1 MIPSKNT
8 PAGTVPVTEASAAPA
23 NDQGPHAAN
32 ESSYGSWSR
41 LSEEER
47 AALGFRASAVPP
59 APSSSSGPSTPRPT
73 LDEVLPRGVLLTLW
87 HSNGLARA
95 LEESRAF
102 LREVRPQVV
111 QLHAGP
117 QNLTTSVARVARS
130 VRELLPGVVLI
141 VGVAWDGWIENYNRA
156 DPAKAEGR
164 AERQRIE
171 DTYLAAVKAAYDAG
185 CVMVVI
191 NSEAKGKQ
199 YPRAARALGAKLI
212 DAIRG
217 ACPGMLL
224 AHTAYDHPH
233 YHPEE
238 RNHGGHLDADDEGY
252 PWSVYLGGAAA
263 RRVEGLVLP
272 STGRVDVSMEQIY
285 AAPAATE
292 GGHTPMADLG
302 ALGRRIASS
311 RSSFAR
317 AEALDWIDPT
327 VAHVGYQQ
335 MHHIPAAAIAG
346 CNARTPRVAFWA
358 SPTRMDAHGRAG
370 VAVLA
375 KARRGELTLDGA
387 DALTAAAIRAWAQGR
402 LGIDGGTAWGT
413 WGPKS
418 RAACAEYQ
426 ARVGITAS
434 GELDAAT
441 LTALQAE
448 LTQETAR

>member
-1 MIPSKNT
+1 MNPSKNT
-8 PAGTVPVTEASAAPA
+8 PAGTVPVPEASATPA

-32 ESSYGSWSR
+32 ESAYGSWSR

-47 AALGFRASAVPP
+47 AALGFRASAVPS

-73 LDEVLPRGVLLTLW
+73 LEQVLPRGVILTLW
-87 HSNGLARA
+87 HSNGLVRAYDEARA
-95 LEESRAF
+95 LLQEA
-102 LREVRPQVV
+102 RPQVV

-130 VRELLPGVVLI
+130 VRQLLPGVVLI
-141 VGVAWDGWIENYNRA
+141 VGVAWDGWIENYDHA
-156 DPAKAEGR
+156 PA
-164 AERQRIE
+164 AERERIE
-171 DTYLAAVKAAYDAG
+171 RFYLSAVKAAYDAG
-185 CVMVVI
+185 CVLVVI
-191 NSEAKGKQ
+191 NSEAKGKV

-217 ACPGMLL
+217 ACPGMLIG
-224 AHTAYDHPH
+224 HTAYDHPH

-238 RNHGGHLDADDEGY
+238 RNNGGHLDADDEGY

-272 STGRVDVSMEQIY
+272 ATGRVDVSMEQVY
-285 AAPAATE
+285 AAPAADE
-292 GGHTPMADLG
+292 HGHTPMADLG

-317 AEALDWIDPT
+317 AQALDWIDPT
-327 VAHVGYQQ
+327 VP
-335 MHHIPAAAIAG
+335 HIPYWQAHHVPAASSAG
-346 CNARTPRVAFWA
+346 CGARLARMAFWA
-358 SPTRMDAHGRAG
+358 APTRLDAHGRA
-370 VAVLA
+370 AITVLA
-375 KARRGELTLDGA
+375 RARRGELTLDGA

-418 RAACAEYQ
+418 RAACAQYQ
-426 ARVGITAS
+426 ARVGLTAS

-448 LTQETAR
+448 LATETAT